1 MPPSFFLLRAV
12 VAKRLR
18 DKFDHWTSTDHLPCA
33 LADFKAEKC
42 VG

>member
-18 DKFDHWTSTDHLPCA
+18 DKFNLWTSTDHLPWA
-33 LADFKAEKC
+33 RW
-42 VG
+42 